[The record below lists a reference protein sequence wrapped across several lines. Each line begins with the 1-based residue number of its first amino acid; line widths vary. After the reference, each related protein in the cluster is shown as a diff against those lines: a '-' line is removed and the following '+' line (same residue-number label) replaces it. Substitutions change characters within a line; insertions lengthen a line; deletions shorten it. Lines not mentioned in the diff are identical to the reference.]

1 MSSKPFP
8 VPGGLTPFW
17 RTEPS
22 SLDNHRSTENLPDFS
37 DIVVIGAGYAGA
49 STAYHILD
57 QCDSSLQPSIVILE
71 ARQAC
76 SGATGRNGLH
86 NHSPTDWVPGLTI

>member
-1 MSSKPFP
+1 MASKPFP

-22 SLDNHRSTENLPDFS
+22 TLDNHRSTPNLPDHT

-49 STAYHILD
+49 STAYHLLE
-57 QCDSSLQPSIVILE
+57 QCDSSSQPSIVILE
-71 ARQAC
+71 ARQVC
-76 SGATGRNGLH
+76 SGATGRNGLQRY
-86 NHSPTDWVPGLTI
+86 SRTDFVP

>member
-22 SLDNHRSTENLPDFS
+22 SLDNHRSTENLPDYS
-37 DIVVIGAGYAGA
+37 DIVVVGAGYAGA

-57 QCDSSLQPSIVILE
+57 QCDSSSQPSIVILE
-71 ARQAC
+71 ARQVC
-76 SGATGRNGLH
+76 SGATGRNGLQC
-86 NHSPTDWVPGLTI
+86 HSPPTEFPD